1 MKNVR
6 LFLIFSLFSLNFF
19 SQTSGTITYK
29 YTIKKDLFSKEKIKK
44 DDKKQN
50 GNLSLINNSLRK
62 YADKFEFKLKFNK
75 AESRFDFIE
84 GMNIDA
90 KDMEYQ
96 MASVLLS
103 TSNVFYQNSKEN
115 IWLTHKT
122 SYGKEFLVLDSISN
136 IHWSL
141 KNEKKK
147 IGKYICYKATTIDI
161 VKNTKGIFKTEIVAW
176 YTPQLPFN
184 FGPKG
189 YGGLPGLIIALEEKN
204 RILQATKIKL
214 STKNKIKI
222 KKPTK
227 GKLLHIAEFK
237 MMEEEMM
244 NKSKRN

>member
-1 MKNVR
+1 MKNIQ
-6 LFLIFSLFSLNFF
+6 LFLFFFLINTVLF
-19 SQTSGTITYK
+19 SQTSATITYK
-29 YTIKKDLFSKEKIKK
+29 YTIKKDLFSKEKVKK

-50 GNLSLINNSLRK
+50 GSLSLINKSLRK

-75 AESRFDFIE
+75 AESRYTFIE

-90 KDMEYQ
+90 KDIEYQ
-96 MASVLLS
+96 MASVLLG
-103 TSNVFYQNSKEN
+103 TINVFYQNSKEN
-115 IWLTHKT
+115 IWLTQKT
-122 SYGKEFLVLDSISN
+122 SYGKDILVLDSISN

-176 YTPQLPFN
+176 YTPEIPFN

-189 YGGLPGLIIALEEKN
+189 YGGLPGLIIELEEKN

-214 STKNKIKI
+214 NTKKTIKI

-244 NKSKRN
+244 NKRKN